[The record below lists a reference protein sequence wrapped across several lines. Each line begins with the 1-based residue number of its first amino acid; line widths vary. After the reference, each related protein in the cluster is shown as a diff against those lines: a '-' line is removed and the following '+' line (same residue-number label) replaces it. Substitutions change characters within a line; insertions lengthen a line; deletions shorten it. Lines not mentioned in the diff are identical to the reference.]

1 MKLYEDVKKEILD
14 VCLQMVENDLVIGS
28 SGNVSVR
35 VNDHVVITPSS
46 VHYTE
51 MTFEDMVVIDLNGKV
66 LEGDRNPSVERPMHL
81 ELYNTRDDARAVV
94 HTHSLYASAMAVLNE
109 PLPPIID
116 ETVPK
121 IGSHIRVSEY
131 AMPGTKQLGT
141 NVRIAIE
148 ERSAALIAN
157 HGAVCIAKTLKQA
170 LFLSIL
176 LERTCKI
183 YMLAK
188 QAGMPKHL
196 PDEVIEDEQEIWE
209 MMRGY

>member
-1 MKLYEDVKKEILD
+1 MIK
-14 VCLQMVENDLVIGS
+14 NNLVIGS
-28 SGNVSVR
+28 SGNISVR
-35 VNDHVVITPSS
+35 VEDHVVITPSS

-51 MTFEDMVVIDLNGKV
+51 MSSEDMVVLDLNGKV
-66 LEGDRNPSVERPMHL
+66 LEGARNPSVEHPMHL
-81 ELYNTRDDARAVV
+81 ELYNTRDDTKAVV

-121 IGSHIRVSEY
+121 LGSHIRVSKY
-131 AMPGTKQLGT
+131 AMPGTKQLGA
-141 NVRIAIE
+141 NVRDAIE

-157 HGAVCIAKTLKQA
+157 HGAVCIAKTLKEA
-170 LFLSIL
+170 LFLAIL

-188 QAGMPKHL
+188 QVGTPRLL
-196 PDEVIEDEQEIWE
+196 PDDVVEDEQEIWE